1 MYTKSFSISA
11 NARYFNRVS
20 GVDSGNYI
28 YFGKSKGLSD
38 ENIPAPTTKDYKLSP
53 EVIFFGTK
61 TKVEFNG
68 SCLKQDKVIFNDG

>member
-1 MYTKSFSISA
+1 MINSQALTKKLPQIEKRF
-11 NARYFNRVS
+11 Y
-20 GVDSGNYI
+20 
-28 YFGKSKGLSD
+28 LL
-38 ENIPAPTTKDYKLSP
+38 KDYKLSP